1 MLTSTQIINEEL
13 YDLHQYDV
21 IPFANPFGASVL
33 HCGHPDCDVSFVP
46 GDMKNGDNLTPKM
59 LDKIRQARAK
69 HLVDVFGISTRFE
82 TNQTGL
88 PEPTALP
95 KPPSSMHT
103 TLHISFARAW
113 AALSVERRQLLIFT
127 WGISGA
133 DGPVVKEHIDAVRKE
148 ICKSGRGNVF
158 NEYLEVDIILLFP
171 SFLKVLREAL
181 ELDGKDGD
189 DVAIYEHKLEEN
201 QMAMKVAYELK
212 ALERVVEVDS
222 VIDA

>member
-1 MLTSTQIINEEL
+1 M
-13 YDLHQYDV
+13 LHQTGI

-46 GDMKNGDNLTPKM
+46 DNVQGEWTPQV
-59 LDKIRQARAK
+59 LDKVRQARAK
-69 HLVDVFGISTRFE
+69 HLIEVYGVATRFE

-113 AALSVERRQLLIFT
+113 AELPVEARRLVVDS
-127 WGISGA
+127 WSKSGA
-133 DGPVVKEHIDAVRKE
+133 EAAVVQEYVAAVQKQ

-158 NEYLEVDIILLFP
+158 NDGLDKHVKELFP
-171 SFLKVLREAL
+171 SFFAVLREAL
-181 ELDGKDGD
+181 LLDGKAGD
-189 DVAIYEHKLEEN
+189 DVAVYEHKFEEN
-201 QMAMKVAYELK
+201 QMALKVKYELK
-212 ALERVVEVDS
+212 ATKARKG
-222 VIDA
+222 